1 MKQVRKTFHG
11 RHWVASER
19 GSVIV
24 EFALMLPVMAM
35 MLIGI
40 LDMGLLI
47 REHQVVQNAA
57 REGARF
63 SSLPENNV
71 CCTNPTATIQAVKD
85 RVTDYLAQENFS
97 VASSSVTVNQAKAMT
112 MSGGIT
118 AYASEVT
125 VSYTRD
131 LMIPGAPFLSF
142 GSATL
147 TGSAVFRNLYAQCSS
162 PAPCP

>member
-1 MKQVRKTFHG
+1 
-11 RHWVASER
+11 
-19 GSVIV
+19 
-24 EFALMLPVMAM
+24 MLPVMAI

-47 REHQVVQNAA
+47 REHQIVQNAA

-63 SSLPENNV
+63 SSLPENDV
-71 CCTNPTATIQAVKD
+71 CCTNPTATLQAVKD
-85 RVTDYLAQENFS
+85 RVTGYLAQENIT
-97 VASSSVTVNQAKAMT
+97 VDSSNVSVNQSKTMT

-131 LMIPGAPFLSF
+131 MMILGAPFLSF
-142 GSATL
+142 GTVTL
-147 TGSAVFRNLYAQCSS
+147 TGTAVYRNLYAQCSS

>member
-1 MKQVRKTFHG
+1 MKQAHSKSFSR
-11 RHWVASER
+11 RWSESDR
-19 GSVIV
+19 GSIIV
-24 EFALMLPVMAM
+24 EFALMLPVMAI

-47 REHQVVQNAA
+47 REHQIVQNAA

-63 SSLPENNV
+63 SSLPENDV
-71 CCTNPTATIQAVKD
+71 CCTNPTATLQAVKD
-85 RVTDYLAQENFS
+85 RVTGYLAQENIT
-97 VASSSVTVNQAKAMT
+97 VDSSNVSVNQSKTMT

-131 LMIPGAPFLSF
+131 MMILGAPFLSF
-142 GSATL
+142 GTVTL
-147 TGSAVFRNLYAQCSS
+147 TGTAVYRNLYAQCSS